1 MGSNG
6 TFVVGSN
13 STVNANN
20 GSTVYVND
28 GAQLVD
34 NRTNN
39 TFSLLGARTPAL
51 AAYAFVES
59 INRSHPESTTLHWGW
74 LLLRP
79 LPASIGRGP

>member
-1 MGSNG
+1 MPPCVAAWFCVLLAGPTGPAGTSMGSNG

-51 AAYAFVES
+51 AA
-59 INRSHPESTTLHWGW
+59 
-74 LLLRP
+74 
-79 LPASIGRGP
+79 